1 MKKTILF
8 LVIVLLFSCPSIQA
22 KMSMRI
28 ISRNKRSHEEKTAA
42 DNEVKKEVTKA
53 VEATGASEVTETA
66 DVEEVV
72 GTVEAVEAKEAIE
85 AVEAREVTET
95 KEATETVEV
104 TEAKE
109 TIEAADAIESV
120 EVEEAEEEI
129 EVAEAT
135 EVIEATEAVEAV
147 EAVEA
152 KEVTEIKEATE
163 ATVTSEITEAVG
175 VDAVAGA
182 VEVTETVEATQAK
195 MPMRIISRYK
205 RLYEEKAVAD
215 NGEKKEATKSAVV
228 EETETSEVTKAADVD
243 EVAGTMEVAET
254 AEAVDAIEAA
264 SVEEVKE
271 EVEVIEATKTP
282 EATEAAEVAGTTE
295 VEEAKAAEAIEA
307 VEAREAREVRET
319 KEATEVTEAKE
330 TVEVP
335 ENTEATEVTEA
346 IKPVEVK
353 ELTETG
359 PVDYEALGLR
369 SVELNPND
377 YPDEV
382 IALLEPHKNSE
393 SNNSVLFYSSL
404 GLAYKSKGRLKA
416 AIAAYKRALKLVP
429 NVPAPSIQYNL
440 GIAYY
445 YNNELH
451 KSFNCFLNSSA
462 QRSNHLGTEKWI
474 KQLADELDI
483 YKVPNTSKLKLVVNQ
498 KISVNRKKDD
508 RESRIRMYLTQDG
521 GRIQELSVAGK
532 IYSYGIDSDTK
543 RPVDYIIID
552 NDGDGSFDNVI
563 NTKGKFGVPTW
574 AYNPE

>member
-28 ISRNKRSHEEKTAA
+28 ISRNIRSHEQKAVA
-42 DNEVKKEVTKA
+42 DNEEKREAATAVEVEETKEPTEVTEATKA
-53 VEATGASEVTETA
+53 VEVVETSE
-66 DVEEVV
+66 
-72 GTVEAVEAKEAIE
+72 I
-85 AVEAREVTET
+85 
-95 KEATETVEV
+95 
-104 TEAKE
+104 TEAAG
-109 TIEAADAIESV
+109 TA
-120 EVEEAEEEI
+120 
-129 EVAEAT
+129 
-135 EVIEATEAVEAV
+135 
-147 EAVEA
+147 
-152 KEVTEIKEATE
+152 EIKEVLE
-163 ATVTSEITEAVG
+163 AVKVAEITEAVG
-175 VDAVAGA
+175 VIEATEVKEPTEVTEATKAVEATETSEVTEAAGATEIKGVLGAVDVAETAEAVGAIEATEVEEVKEPTEETESTKTLEAAETSEVTDAADVDAVAGTAEIKGVPGA
-182 VEVTETVEATQAK
+182 VEVTETT
-195 MPMRIISRYK
+195 
-205 RLYEEKAVAD
+205 
-215 NGEKKEATKSAVV
+215 
-228 EETETSEVTKAADVD
+228 
-243 EVAGTMEVAET
+243 
-254 AEAVDAIEAA
+254 EAVGAIEAA
-264 SVEEVKE
+264 NVEEVKE
-271 EVEVIEATKTP
+271 TVEMTEATTAAQVTDVS
-282 EATEAAEVAGTTE
+282 EATDAAEAAE
-295 VEEAKAAEAIEA
+295 AE
-307 VEAREAREVRET
+307 ET
-319 KEATEVTEAKE
+319 KEAIEMTEVTKA
-330 TVEVP
+330 VEVT
-335 ENTEATEVTEA
+335 EISETTEATETT
-346 IKPVEVK
+346 KPVEVIVP
-353 ELTETG
+353 TETIEAG

-382 IALLEPHKNSE
+382 IALLEPHKNNE
-393 SNNSVLFYSSL
+393 NNNSVLFYSSL

-429 NVPAPSIQYNL
+429 SVPAPSIQYNL

-445 YNNELH
+445 YNDELH

-462 QRSNHLGTEKWI
+462 QRPDHLGTEKWI

-521 GRIQELSVAGK
+521 GRIQELSVKDK

-574 AYNPE
+574 AYNPD

>member
-1 MKKTILF
+1 MKKIIF
-8 LVIVLLFSCPSIQA
+8 YLVIVLLFSCTSIQA

-28 ISRNKRSHEEKTAA
+28 ISRNIRSHEEKAVA
-42 DNEVKKEVTKA
+42 DIEEKKEAAKSA
-53 VEATGASEVTETA
+53 EVE
-66 DVEEVV
+66 
-72 GTVEAVEAKEAIE
+72 EAKEE
-85 AVEAREVTET
+85 
-95 KEATETVEV
+95 VEV
-104 TEAKE
+104 TEATKAVE
-109 TIEAADAIESV
+109 VTEAIEVTEAADVDAVAGTTEIKEIPGAAEVTETTEAVGAIEATDV
-120 EVEEAEEEI
+120 KDVKDVKEVEE
-129 EVAEAT
+129 
-135 EVIEATEAVEAV
+135 
-147 EAVEA
+147 
-152 KEVTEIKEATE
+152 VTEATE
-163 ATVTSEITEAVG
+163 ATEVAEAVEVTETVG
-175 VDAVAGA
+175 VTEVVDEAGA

-215 NGEKKEATKSAVV
+215 NEEKKETTKPAEV
-228 EETETSEVTKAADVD
+228 E
-243 EVAGTMEVAET
+243 
-254 AEAVDAIEAA
+254 DA
-264 SVEEVKE
+264 KE
-271 EVEVIEATKTP
+271 EVEVTEATMEV
-282 EATEAAEVAGTTE
+282 EATETSKVTE
-295 VEEAKAAEAIEA
+295 ATEPTEAEA
-307 VEAREAREVRET
+307 VEAVKVEVVEETIEVIDVAEAKKEVEVTEVTTAVGVTEAAKAVEVTVVSDATEVAEVVGATET
-319 KEATEVTEAKE
+319 KEVLKTIEVTKR
-330 TVEVP
+330 VKVP
-335 ENTEATEVTEA
+335 ENSEATEVTEA

-382 IALLEPHKNSE
+382 IALLEPHKNNKN
-393 SNNSVLFYSSL
+393 NNSVLFYSSL

-451 KSFNCFLNSSA
+451 KSFSCFLNSSA
-462 QRSNHLGTEKWI
+462 QRPDHLGTEKWI